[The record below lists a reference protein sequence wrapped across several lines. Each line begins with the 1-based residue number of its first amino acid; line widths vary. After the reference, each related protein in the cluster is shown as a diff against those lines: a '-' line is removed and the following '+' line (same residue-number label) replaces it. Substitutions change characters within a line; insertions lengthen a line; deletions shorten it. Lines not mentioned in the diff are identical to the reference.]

1 MVYTAPDKTQNMT
14 MDWESLVFLKRR
26 FVESPVG
33 VLAPLDPASL
43 SDMVKWSSSDDS
55 VKTVEST
62 FTSLLTECWHYG
74 EETFK
79 KVEAWCRLE
88 ARRNGLHLNLP
99 DWTAMRAA
107 RLLDYRVGCAA
118 GLGDYSG
125 SPWYLR
131 ATSWINKKLLEIFGQ
146 KALFTSI
153 PYVEEAFRTI
163 FPVGF
168 TEAIIEAE
176 TSDVLF
182 IHDQLR
188 ETNPQMAEIVGN
200 MRSEANELHLLLALV
215 TRLSPFDS
223 FMHRVRIHQRWN
235 LLCIKYGR
243 RGLLKTPKHLLRDL
257 YDEWD
262 LDLSL

>member
-1 MVYTAPDKTQNMT
+1 MHHPEPDLAERTIMANFCGWHIVGRLVFQRPFGNSSGSLITSLFNCFCNFWIHKSAWLTVYDESDFWKVALSFVGDDSVFSAPDTYPKYNMQLISDFCRRELNMVYTAPDKTQNMT

-55 VKTVEST
+55 EKTVEST

-146 KALFTSI
+146 KASST
-153 PYVEEAFRTI
+153 
-163 FPVGF
+163 
-168 TEAIIEAE
+168 
-176 TSDVLF
+176 
-182 IHDQLR
+182 
-188 ETNPQMAEIVGN
+188 
-200 MRSEANELHLLLALV
+200 
-215 TRLSPFDS
+215 
-223 FMHRVRIHQRWN
+223 
-235 LLCIKYGR
+235 
-243 RGLLKTPKHLLRDL
+243 
-257 YDEWD
+257 
-262 LDLSL
+262 